1 MFYGSV
7 NWHLRESL
15 LSQMLKTFSLN
26 LKSSSQTENRDG
38 MCNYPVWKLINFS
51 YSAHSKLKELHAF
64 KIIMS

>member
-38 MCNYPVWKLINFS
+38 ICNYPINFS
-51 YSAHSKLKELHAF
+51 YSAHSKLKELQAF